1 MEWVVGQW
9 VEAWGRIWRIIETEK
24 TRSKL
29 DGNVQ
34 PSWWCNHGEMKPFQ
48 WQVGKTYRTTLEGVT
63 ATIKAND
70 VGGVR
75 GVCEG
80 VRSFWDRKTG
90 AIVGYADPENCPHL
104 LPFLADEPSEPE
116 PTLTERYT
124 VEQSGDSWLIR
135 DHQDGRV
142 ALFLT
147 QDAAEYAIGMIKDG
161 ENVFSWSSADAAT
174 QPQQGERDKQPTS
187 RYHRTIKGVVVDLY
201 DIAEAYGVTG
211 HAEFHALK
219 KIIMAGNRGYKDREQ
234 DLAEAI
240 VSIERARELSKGGA
254 E

>member
-48 WQVGKTYRTTLEGVT
+48 WQVGKTYRTTMDGVT

-104 LPFLADEPSEPE
+104 LPFLADEPSKPE
-116 PTLTERYT
+116 TTLTERYT
-124 VEQSGDSWLIR
+124 VEKSGDGWLVR

-142 ALFLT
+142 ARFST
-147 QDAAEYAIGMIKDG
+147 RDNAEYGLGMIKDG
-161 ENVFSWSSADAAT
+161 DDEFCWRSDAQRAADKIFEADPIN
-174 QPQQGERDKQPTS
+174 PQHY
-187 RYHRTIKGVVVDLY
+187 RYHPSGIECIQVAEHMSYCIGNAIKYLWRAGKKGDAVED
-201 DIAEAYGVTG
+201 
-211 HAEFHALK
+211 LK
-219 KIIMAGNRGYKDREQ
+219 KAAWYINRE
-234 DLAEAI
+234 
-240 VSIERARELSKGGA
+240 IERLTKGGA